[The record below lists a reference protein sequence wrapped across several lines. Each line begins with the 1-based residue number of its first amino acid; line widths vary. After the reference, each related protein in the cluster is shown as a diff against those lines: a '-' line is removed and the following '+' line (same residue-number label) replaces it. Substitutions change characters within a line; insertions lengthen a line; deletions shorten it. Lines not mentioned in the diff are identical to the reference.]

1 MKGKARAGRTIAKD
15 EVGFDAAVLG
25 TSFNAQDPGRRP
37 ALIVQANDDADV
49 VAAVRQARD
58 QGLTIGICSGGHS
71 WTQNHIRDG
80 GMLVDLSRLNSIAI
94 DASQGTAVIG
104 PGCLAG
110 ELNAALVK
118 HKLFFPVAHAYT
130 VGMGGFLLQGGFG
143 WNSRTSGV
151 ACQSVI
157 GIDVV
162 LADGTLVHAS
172 ETENA
177 ELLWAA
183 RGAGP
188 GFFGIVVRFHLRL
201 QPRPKFVGM
210 KAQVFRIRHL
220 EAVMAWADRA
230 GPDVAPFVEFQLV
243 FDRKAMGIFAHGIQV
258 LAPVLASSWR
268 EARAAVDFI
277 DKSPIRK
284 LASFTLPLLPVSLDM
299 MMKGGERTLFLPNTR
314 WTADSMWMNTPI
326 DPLLPALR
334 QIADTQ
340 PASPSH
346 ALWLNWNGPVERP
359 DMAFSLEAR
368 TYLALYGGLRG
379 KTATPADESW
389 ATDHMRALQAHSVG
403 IQLADENLGRRPM
416 PFMAPANLKRLDALR
431 TKFDPEGRFNPYMGR
446 VL

>member
-1 MKGKARAGRTIAKD
+1 MKRTAGRGVVIDKGTPD
-15 EVGFDAAVLG
+15 FVAALLG
-25 TSFNAQDPGRRP
+25 TSFNARDPGRRP
-37 ALIVQANDDADV
+37 DQIVQANDV
-49 VAAVRQARD
+49 EEVIGAVKRACD
-58 QGLTIGICSGGHS
+58 EGLTIGICSGGHS
-71 WTQNHIRDG
+71 WAQNHIRDG

-94 DASQGTAVIG
+94 NAGQGTAVIG

-118 HKLFFPVAHAYT
+118 HKLFFPVAHAHT

-143 WNSRTSGV
+143 WSSRACGV

-314 WTADSMWMNTPI
+314 WTADSMWMNMPI

-334 QIADTQ
+334 HIADTQ

-346 ALWLNWNGPVERP
+346 ALWLNWNGPAERP

-389 ATDHMRALQAHSVG
+389 ATDHMHALQAHSVG

-431 TKFDPEGRFNPYMGR
+431 AKFDPEGRFNPYMGR
-446 VL
+446 V